1 MGAVVILEKLDN
13 SLSIKY
19 MANSMEMPLRFLWMR
34 KKNQSV
40 SIRKCTQREGNKYSS
55 LRAWY

>member
-19 MANSMEMPLRFLWMR
+19 MANPMEMPPHFLWMR

-40 SIRKCTQREGNKYSS
+40 SIRRRSQREGNKYSS

>member
-19 MANSMEMPLRFLWMR
+19 MANPMEMPLHFLWMR
-34 KKNQSV
+34 KKN
-40 SIRKCTQREGNKYSS
+40 
-55 LRAWY
+55 